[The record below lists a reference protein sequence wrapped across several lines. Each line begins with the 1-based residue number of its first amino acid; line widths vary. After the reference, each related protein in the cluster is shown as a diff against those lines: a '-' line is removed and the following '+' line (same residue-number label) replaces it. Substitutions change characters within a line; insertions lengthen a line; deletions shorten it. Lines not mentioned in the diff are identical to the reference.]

1 MTQAELV
8 ADLVRR
14 GRAASERLGELRTDV
29 KDAALRQGAD
39 ALEDACEAVLRE
51 NALDLAAGRGK
62 GLAAPVLERLALNR
76 ERVAAMATGLREVA
90 ALPDPVGEITRMWN
104 RPSGL
109 QVGRMRIPLGV
120 ILIIYESRPNVTADV
135 AALCLK
141 SGNAAILRGGSE
153 AIHSN
158 RAIAAVLR
166 EAFASAGVPEDAL
179 VLVPQT
185 EREIVDALLLR
196 DDAIDLVIPRGGE
209 ALIRRVA
216 EKSRIPV
223 IKHYKGVCHVYLD
236 EFAEPKMASDIA
248 VNSKVQRVSVCN
260 SAETLL
266 VHAALAET
274 ILPDVLGALA
284 AHGVELRACPRTR
297 AHFPSALPASEED
310 FHTEWLA
317 KTMSVRMVD
326 SLDHAIDHIRR
337 YGSNHTETIVTQD
350 VSRAREFIRRV
361 NSSSVFAN
369 ASTRFSDGFQL
380 GLGAEVGVSTTKMH
394 WYGPMGLEGLTTQK
408 FIAFGEGTILE

>member
-8 ADLVRR
+8 ADIVGRA
-14 GRAASERLGELRTDV
+14 RAASERLAELRTDV
-29 KDAALRQGAD
+29 KDAALRQAAD
-39 ALEDACEAVLRE
+39 ALEDSCGQILRE
-51 NALDLAAGRGK
+51 NALDLGAGRGR
-62 GLAAPVLERLALNR
+62 GLSAPLLDRLALTP
-76 ERVAAMATGLREVA
+76 ERVAAMAAGLREVA
-90 ALPDPVGEITRMWN
+90 ALPDPVGEVTRMWN
-104 RPSGL
+104 RPNGL

-120 ILIIYESRPNVTADV
+120 ILVIYESRPNVTADV

-141 SGNAAILRGGSE
+141 SGNGAILRGGSE

-166 EAFASAGVPEDAL
+166 AAVARAGVPEDAV
-179 VLVPQT
+179 VLVHET
-185 EREIVDALLLR
+185 SRELVDALLLR

-209 ALIRRVA
+209 GLIRSVA

-260 SAETLL
+260 AAETLL
-266 VHAALAET
+266 VHAALAERV
-274 ILPDVLGALA
+274 LPDVLGALA
-284 AHGVELRACPRTR
+284 AHGVELRADARTR
-297 AHFPSALPASEED
+297 ANFPQALPASEAD
-310 FHTEWLA
+310 YATEWLA
-317 KTMSVRMVD
+317 KVMSVRIVD
-326 SLDHAIDHIRR
+326 SMDQAIGHIRR
-337 YGSNHTETIVTQD
+337 FGSSHTETIVTQD
-350 VSRAREFIRRV
+350 VQRAREFLRRV
-361 NSSSVFAN
+361 NSSSVFVN